1 MITVRTTKID
11 WDTDGDKEVFDD
23 LPQRVIFS
31 ADDEESVIDELSNI
45 YGWCIHEL
53 DYEIW
58 E

>member
-1 MITVRTTKID
+1 MITVETTKID

-31 ADDEESVIDELSNI
+31 ADDEESITDELSDI
-45 YGWCIHEL
+45 YGWCIHGL